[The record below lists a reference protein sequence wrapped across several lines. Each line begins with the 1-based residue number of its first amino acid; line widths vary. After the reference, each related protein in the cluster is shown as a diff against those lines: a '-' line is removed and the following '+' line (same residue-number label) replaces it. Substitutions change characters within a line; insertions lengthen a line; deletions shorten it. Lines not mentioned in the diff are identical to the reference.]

1 MRNSESIDFF
11 LHLEEF
17 GKKHNLF
24 LLFDENIHNTK
35 INDVNPNEVVDIK
48 YSFSKDALEID
59 MIPTNE
65 TIYIEFIIER

>member
-1 MRNSESIDFF
+1 M
-11 LHLEEF
+11 
-17 GKKHNLF
+17 
-24 LLFDENIHNTK
+24 LFDENIHNTI